1 MIISNLDDFMPGPKL
16 KYQVCPCALSKS
28 RLPDLDYALNPY
40 VGCSHNCTYCYA
52 PDILK
57 MDRSSWTN
65 VKIKSGISKVLSKE
79 LKAKRG
85 VIGLGTVTDPYQP
98 IESVACNTRQCL
110 QEIAKEDVPVSLLSK
125 SDLVLR
131 DLDLYSNLTRVEIGF
146 SISTDDE
153 HSKFFEKNVPLPSK
167 RLEAAKKLAD
177 IGLNVYVL
185 IGPTIHGITDKSDN
199 LINDIADSGIKRVMI
214 DKLNLRPGLSDAL
227 ERILPFSSVD
237 SDQVSNL
244 IKFRCKAAGIKVE
257 DVF

>member
-1 MIISNLDDFMPGPKL
+1 MIMSNLDDFMPGPKL
-16 KYQVCPCALSKS
+16 RYQICSCALSPS

-57 MDRSSWTN
+57 MDRSTWCD
-65 VKIKSGISKVLSKE
+65 VKIKSGLSKILSKE
-79 LKAKRG
+79 LKTKRG

-110 QEIAKEDVPVSLLSK
+110 QKIAKEDVSVSLLTK

-131 DLDLYSNLTRVEIGF
+131 DLDIYSSLTRSEIGF
-146 SISTDDE
+146 SISTDDA
-153 HSKFFEKNVPLPSK
+153 HSKFFEKNVPLPSR
-167 RLEAAKKLAD
+167 RLSAAKKFAD
-177 IGLNVYVL
+177 VGLNVYIL
-185 IGPTIHGITDKSDN
+185 IGPTINGITDKSNN

-214 DKLNLRPGLSDAL
+214 DKLNLRPGLSGAL
-227 ERILPFSSVD
+227 ETLLPFSSVN

-244 IKFRCKAAGIKVE
+244 MKFRCKAAGIKVE

>member
-1 MIISNLDDFMPGPKL
+1 MPGPKL
-16 KYQVCPCALSKS
+16 KYQVCSCALSHS
-28 RLPDLDYALNPY
+28 SLPDLDYALNPY
-40 VGCSHNCTYCYA
+40 IGCLHNCTYCYA
-52 PDILK
+52 PYILK
-57 MDRSSWTN
+57 IDRSAWIN

-85 VIGLGTVTDPYQP
+85 VIGIGTVTDPYQP

-110 QEIAKEDVPVSLLSK
+110 QEIAKEDIPVSLLTK

-131 DLDLYSNLTRVEIGF
+131 DLDIYSELARVEIGF

-177 IGLNVYVL
+177 VGLNVYVL
-185 IGPTIHGITDKSDN
+185 IGPTINGITDKSDD
-199 LINDIADSGIKRVMI
+199 LISDIADSGIKRVMI

-227 ERILPFSSVD
+227 ESILPFSSVS